1 MSENELPQSR
11 YTKRNL
17 IGLILGPSLFLLAYF
32 LIPESE
38 LSHEPRVVLATTMLV
53 ATFWVTE
60 AIPLAAASLVPLVL
74 IPAFRGAE
82 IETIAPAYSDPTI
95 FMYGGGFVIAL
106 AIEKWNLHRR
116 IALSVIQM
124 IGSQSHRITLG
135 IIISTAMISMFVSN
149 AATAL
154 MMLPVAIAL
163 ITEVK
168 EKEIF
173 TGKNLDNFSKGI
185 LLSVAYAA
193 TIGGL
198 ATLVAAVPN
207 AVLAGIVN
215 NQLDRTITFLDW
227 LIFAGPVALVML
239 IVLYF
244 YLTRLQFKVNVS
256 PDEQPSLDFIQED
269 KKALGPFNRNEGM
282 VTIAFCITVFF
293 WVFKGAID
301 WLFASF
307 MGIQLGLEEN
317 LHDGT
322 IAVFGAL
329 LLFFLPST
337 EKGERILEWEDMK
350 RLPWG
355 VLILFGGGL
364 ALAEGFSSSGLNDW
378 IGETLQLLEQ
388 FSFIIIILLLVTI
401 VLGITE
407 ILSNTAVANLVIPL
421 TVGMGIA
428 IGIDPLPLMAAAA
441 LSAGSCY
448 MLPVATPPNAAV
460 FSAGVLHIGDMARAG
475 VWLNLFSIIVITLA
489 VYFWMPIAFNL

>member
-1 MSENELPQSR
+1 MTEQDDKKIYSR
-11 YTKRNL
+11 RKR

-32 LIPESE
+32 LIPASE
-38 LSHEPRVVLATTMLV
+38 LSHEPRVVLATTLLV

-60 AIPLAAASLVPLVL
+60 AIPIPATSLIPIVL
-74 IPAFRGAE
+74 IPALRGAD
-82 IETIAPAYSDPTI
+82 IDTIAESYADPTI

-116 IALSVIQM
+116 IALNIIQL
-124 IGSQSHRITLG
+124 IGSQSQRIILG
-135 IIISTAMISMFVSN
+135 VIISTAAISLFVSN

-154 MMLPVAIAL
+154 MMLPVALAL
-163 ITEVK
+163 ISEVK
-168 EKEIF
+168 EKKIF
-173 TGKNLDNFSKGI
+173 TGKNLAHFSKGI

-207 AVLAGIVN
+207 AVLAANVRN
-215 NQLDRTITFLDW
+215 ELDRTITFLEW
-227 LIFAGPVALVML
+227 FMFAGPVALIML
-239 IVLYF
+239 IILYF
-244 YLTRLQFKVNVS
+244 YLTRIQFKVKVA
-256 PDEQPSLDFIQED
+256 DHEQPSIDFIQED
-269 KKALGPFNRNEGM
+269 KKKLGPFNRNEAM
-282 VTIAFCITVFF
+282 VTIAFGITVFF
-293 WVFKGAID
+293 WVFKGLID
-301 WLFASF
+301 WAFRVTL
-307 MGIQLGLEEN
+307 GVELGLEEL

-329 LLFFLPST
+329 LLFFLPSK

-355 VLILFGGGL
+355 ILILFGGGL
-364 ALAEGFSSSGLNDW
+364 ALASGFGSSGLNEW
-378 IGETLQLLEQ
+378 IGETLQLLER
-388 FSFIIIILLLVTI
+388 FSLVIIILLLVVI
-401 VLGITE
+401 VLSITE
-407 ILSNTAVANLVIPL
+407 VLSNTAVANLVIPL

-460 FSAGVLHIGDMARAG
+460 FSAGVLEVSDMAKAG
-475 VWLNLFSIIVITLA
+475 VWLNLVSIIVITLA
-489 VYFWMPIAFNL
+489 VYFWMPIVFGF